1 MGKNP
6 LFMLIL
12 SVIISLPLN
21 LVAVEPSEILQNPQ
35 LETRA
40 RSLSKNI
47 RCLVCQNQS
56 IDDSN
61 ASLAKDLRKIVREQL
76 VSGASDDEIY
86 NFLIERYG
94 DFVLLRPPVKA
105 TTYILWYGPLF
116 IFFAG
121 LSLSVLFLIRRK
133 RVLPEEPLSPEEQ
146 EELSSLISGKE
157 EG

>member
-12 SVIISLPLN
+12 SIIISLPLN
-21 LVAVEPSEILQNPQ
+21 VVAVEPSEILQNPQ
-35 LETRA
+35 LEIRA
-40 RSLSKNI
+40 RNLSQNI

-116 IFFAG
+116 IFFVG
-121 LSLSVLFLIRRK
+121 LVLSALFLIRRK
-133 RVLPEEPLSPEEQ
+133 RILPEEPLSHSEK
-146 EELSSLISGKE
+146 EELSRLISRE
-157 EG
+157 NER

>member
-1 MGKNP
+1 MAKYR
-6 LFMLIL
+6 LFMLTL
-12 SVIISLPLN
+12 AIIVSLPLN
-21 LVAVEPSEILQNPQ
+21 APAVEPSEILQNPQ
-35 LETRA
+35 LEVRA
-40 RSLSKNI
+40 RNLSQNI

-76 VSGASDDEIY
+76 VSGASDNEIY
-86 NFLIERYG
+86 DFLIARYG

-121 LSLSVLFLIRRK
+121 LLLSVLFLIRRK
-133 RVLPEEPLSPEEQ
+133 RIMPEEPLSPEEQ
-146 EELSSLISGKE
+146 EELSSLINSEE

>member
-12 SVIISLPLN
+12 SIIISLPLN
-21 LVAVEPSEILQNPQ
+21 VVAVEPSEILQNPQ

-40 RSLSKNI
+40 RSLSQNI

>member
-12 SVIISLPLN
+12 SIIISLPLN
-21 LVAVEPSEILQNPQ
+21 VVAVEPSEILQNPQ

-40 RSLSKNI
+40 RSLSQNI

-121 LSLSVLFLIRRK
+121 LVLSALFLIRRK
-133 RVLPEEPLSPEEQ
+133 KILPEEPLSHSER
-146 EELSSLISGKE
+146 EELSRLISRKDE
-157 EG
+157 R

>member
-6 LFMLIL
+6 LFMLIT
-12 SVIISLPLN
+12 SIIISLPLN
-21 LVAVEPSEILQNPQ
+21 VVAVEPSEILQNPQ

-40 RSLSKNI
+40 RSLSQNI

-121 LSLSVLFLIRRK
+121 LVLSALFLIRRK
-133 RVLPEEPLSPEEQ
+133 RILPEEPLSHSEK
-146 EELSSLISGKE
+146 EELSRLISRKDE
-157 EG
+157 R

>member
-1 MGKNP
+1 MAKNQ
-6 LFMLIL
+6 LFMLTL
-12 SVIISLPLN
+12 AIIVSLPLN
-21 LVAVEPSEILQNPQ
+21 APAVEPSEILQNPQ
-35 LETRA
+35 LEARA
-40 RSLSKNI
+40 RNLSQNI

-76 VSGASDDEIY
+76 VSGASDNEIY
-86 NFLIERYG
+86 DFLIARYG
-94 DFVLLRPPVKA
+94 DFVLLRPPIKV
-105 TTYILWYGPLF
+105 TTYLLWYGPLF

-121 LSLSVLFLIRRK
+121 LLLSVLFLIRRK
-133 RVLPEEPLSPEEQ
+133 RIMPEEPLSPEEQ

>member
-1 MGKNP
+1 MVKNQ
-6 LFMLIL
+6 LLIL
-12 SVIISLPLN
+12 ILAIMVSIPLN
-21 LVAVEPSEILQNPQ
+21 ASAVEPSEILQNPQ
-35 LETRA
+35 LELRA
-40 RSLSKNI
+40 RNLSQNI

-76 VSGASDDEIY
+76 VSGASDNEIY
-86 NFLIERYG
+86 DFLIARYG
-94 DFVLLRPPVKA
+94 DFILLRPPVKA

-121 LSLSVLFLIRRK
+121 LFLSVLFLIRRK
-133 RVLPEEPLSPEEQ
+133 RVLPEEPLSPEEHK
-146 EELSSLISGKE
+146 ELSSLISRKE

>member
-1 MGKNP
+1 M
-6 LFMLIL
+6 
-12 SVIISLPLN
+12 
-21 LVAVEPSEILQNPQ
+21 
-35 LETRA
+35 
-40 RSLSKNI
+40 
-47 RCLVCQNQS
+47 CQNQS

-61 ASLAKDLRKIVREQL
+61 ASLARDLRKIVREQL
-76 VSGASDDEIY
+76 VSGASDSEIY
-86 NFLIERYG
+86 EFLIARYG
-94 DFVLLRPPVKA
+94 DFILLRPPVKA

>member
-12 SVIISLPLN
+12 SIIMSLPLN
-21 LVAVEPSEILQNPQ
+21 VVAVEPSEILQNPQ
-35 LETRA
+35 LEIRA
-40 RSLSKNI
+40 RNLSQNI

-121 LSLSVLFLIRRK
+121 LVLSALFLIRRK
-133 RVLPEEPLSPEEQ
+133 RILPEEPLSHSEK
-146 EELSSLISGKE
+146 EELSRLISRKDE
-157 EG
+157 R

>member
-12 SVIISLPLN
+12 SIIISLPLN
-21 LVAVEPSEILQNPQ
+21 VVAVEPSEILQNPQ

-40 RSLSKNI
+40 RSLSQNI

-121 LSLSVLFLIRRK
+121 LVLSALFLIRRK
-133 RVLPEEPLSPEEQ
+133 RILPEEPLSHSEKEEV
-146 EELSSLISGKE
+146 SRLISRKDE
-157 EG
+157 R

>member
-1 MGKNP
+1 MGKNL

-12 SVIISLPLN
+12 SIIISLPLN
-21 LVAVEPSEILQNPQ
+21 VVAVEPSEILQNPQ

-40 RSLSKNI
+40 RILSQNI

-121 LSLSVLFLIRRK
+121 LVLSALFLIRRK
-133 RVLPEEPLSPEEQ
+133 RILPEEPLSHSEK
-146 EELSSLISGKE
+146 EELSRLISRKDE
-157 EG
+157 R

>member
-12 SVIISLPLN
+12 SIIISLPLN
-21 LVAVEPSEILQNPQ
+21 VVAVEPSEILQNPQ

-40 RSLSKNI
+40 RSLSQNI

-86 NFLIERYG
+86 NFLNKEIEN
-94 DFVLLRPPVKA
+94 DIDNNLLKEN
-105 TTYILWYGPLF
+105 YIKILILIAPAIPHFSHECLEDLGHVELL
-116 IFFAG
+116 
-121 LSLSVLFLIRRK
+121 LSLIH
-133 RVLPEEPLSPEEQ
+133 
-146 EELSSLISGKE
+146 I
-157 EG
+157 

>member
-1 MGKNP
+1 MAKYQ
-6 LFMLIL
+6 LFMLTL
-12 SVIISLPLN
+12 AIIVSLPLN
-21 LVAVEPSEILQNPQ
+21 APAVEPSEILQNPQ
-35 LETRA
+35 LEARA
-40 RSLSKNI
+40 RNLSQNI

-76 VSGASDDEIY
+76 VSGASDNEIY
-86 NFLIERYG
+86 DFLIARYG

-121 LSLSVLFLIRRK
+121 LLLSVLFLIRRK
-133 RVLPEEPLSPEEQ
+133 RIMPEEPLSLEEK
-146 EELSSLISGKE
+146 EELSILISREKE
-157 EG
+157 G

>member
-6 LFMLIL
+6 LLMLIL
-12 SVIISLPLN
+12 SIIIGLPLN
-21 LVAVEPSEILQNPQ
+21 VVAVEPSEILQNPQ

-40 RSLSKNI
+40 RILSQNI

-121 LSLSVLFLIRRK
+121 LVLSALFLIRRK
-133 RVLPEEPLSPEEQ
+133 RILPEEPLSHSEK
-146 EELSSLISGKE
+146 EELSRLISRKDE
-157 EG
+157 R

>member
-12 SVIISLPLN
+12 FIIISLPLN
-21 LVAVEPSEILQNPQ
+21 VVAVEPSEILQNPQ

-40 RSLSKNI
+40 RSLSRNI

-94 DFVLLRPPVKA
+94 DFVLLRPPIKA

-121 LSLSVLFLIRRK
+121 LVLSALFLIRRK
-133 RVLPEEPLSPEEQ
+133 RILPEEPLSHSEK
-146 EELSSLISGKE
+146 EELSRLISRKDE
-157 EG
+157 R

>member
-1 MGKNP
+1 MAKNQ
-6 LFMLIL
+6 LFMLTL
-12 SVIISLPLN
+12 AIIVSFPLN
-21 LVAVEPSEILQNPQ
+21 APAVDPSEILQNPQ
-35 LETRA
+35 LEARA
-40 RSLSKNI
+40 RNLSQNI

-76 VSGASDDEIY
+76 VSGASDNEIY
-86 NFLIERYG
+86 DFLIARYG

-121 LSLSVLFLIRRK
+121 LLLSVLFLIRRK
-133 RVLPEEPLSPEEQ
+133 RIMPEEPLSLEEK
-146 EELSSLISGKE
+146 EELSSLISRKE

>member
-12 SVIISLPLN
+12 SIIISLPLN
-21 LVAVEPSEILQNPQ
+21 VVAVEPSEILQNPQ

-40 RSLSKNI
+40 RSLSQNI

-121 LSLSVLFLIRRK
+121 LVLSALFLIRRK
-133 RVLPEEPLSPEEQ
+133 RILPEEPLSHSEKQ
-146 EELSSLISGKE
+146 ELSRLISRKDE
-157 EG
+157 R

>member
-12 SVIISLPLN
+12 SIIISLPLN
-21 LVAVEPSEILQNPQ
+21 VVAVEPSEILQNPH

-40 RSLSKNI
+40 RSLSQNI

-86 NFLIERYG
+86 NFLTERYG

-121 LSLSVLFLIRRK
+121 LVLSALFLIRRK
-133 RVLPEEPLSPEEQ
+133 KILPEEPLSHSEK
-146 EELSSLISGKE
+146 EELSRLISRKDE
-157 EG
+157 R

>member
-6 LFMLIL
+6 LFTLIL
-12 SVIISLPLN
+12 SIIISLPLN
-21 LVAVEPSEILQNPQ
+21 VVAVEPSEILQNPQ

-40 RSLSKNI
+40 RSLSQNI

-121 LSLSVLFLIRRK
+121 LVLSALFLIRRK
-133 RVLPEEPLSPEEQ
+133 RILPEEPLSHSEK
-146 EELSSLISGKE
+146 EELSRLISRKDE
-157 EG
+157 R

>member
-1 MGKNP
+1 MGKNL
-6 LFMLIL
+6 LFMLLL
-12 SVIISLPLN
+12 SIIISLPLN
-21 LVAVEPSEILQNPQ
+21 VVAVEPSEILQNPQ

-40 RSLSKNI
+40 RSLSQNI

-86 NFLIERYG
+86 SFLIERYG

-121 LSLSVLFLIRRK
+121 LVLSALFLIRRK
-133 RVLPEEPLSPEEQ
+133 RILPEEPLSHSEK
-146 EELSSLISGKE
+146 EELSRLISRKDE
-157 EG
+157 R

>member
-12 SVIISLPLN
+12 SIIISLPLN
-21 LVAVEPSEILQNPQ
+21 VVAVEPSEILQNPQ

-40 RSLSKNI
+40 RSLSQNI

-121 LSLSVLFLIRRK
+121 LVLSALFLIRRK
-133 RVLPEEPLSPEEQ
+133 RILPEEPLSHSEK
-146 EELSSLISGKE
+146 EELSRLISRKAE
-157 EG
+157 R

>member
-12 SVIISLPLN
+12 SIIISLPLN
-21 LVAVEPSEILQNPQ
+21 VVAVEPSEILQNPQ

-40 RSLSKNI
+40 RSLSQNI

-56 IDDSN
+56 IVDSN

-121 LSLSVLFLIRRK
+121 LVLSALFLIRRK
-133 RVLPEEPLSPEEQ
+133 RILPEEPLSHSEKQ
-146 EELSSLISGKE
+146 ELSRLISRKDE
-157 EG
+157 R

>member
-12 SVIISLPLN
+12 SIIILLPLN
-21 LVAVEPSEILQNPQ
+21 VVAVEPSEILQNPQ

-40 RSLSKNI
+40 RSLSQNI

-121 LSLSVLFLIRRK
+121 LVLSALFLIRRK
-133 RVLPEEPLSPEEQ
+133 RILPEEPLSHSEK
-146 EELSSLISGKE
+146 EELSRLISRKDE
-157 EG
+157 R

>member
-12 SVIISLPLN
+12 SIIISLPLN
-21 LVAVEPSEILQNPQ
+21 VVAVEPSEILQNTQ

-40 RSLSKNI
+40 RSLSQNI

-121 LSLSVLFLIRRK
+121 LVLSALFLIRRK
-133 RVLPEEPLSPEEQ
+133 RILPEEPLSHSEK
-146 EELSSLISGKE
+146 EELSRLISRKDE
-157 EG
+157 R

>member
-12 SVIISLPLN
+12 SIIISLPLN
-21 LVAVEPSEILQNPQ
+21 VVAVEPSEILQNPQ
-35 LETRA
+35 LEIRA
-40 RSLSKNI
+40 RNLSQNI

-121 LSLSVLFLIRRK
+121 LVLSALFLIRRK
-133 RVLPEEPLSPEEQ
+133 RILPEEPLSHSEKQ
-146 EELSSLISGKE
+146 ELSRLISRKDE
-157 EG
+157 R

>member
-1 MGKNP
+1 MVKNQ
-6 LFMLIL
+6 FFILIL
-12 SVIISLPLN
+12 AIMVSIPLN
-21 LVAVEPSEILQNPQ
+21 ASAVEPSEILQNPQ
-35 LETRA
+35 LEARA
-40 RSLSKNI
+40 RNLSQNI

-76 VSGASDDEIY
+76 VSGASDNEIY
-86 NFLIERYG
+86 DFLIARYG

-121 LSLSVLFLIRRK
+121 LLLSVLFLIRRK
-133 RVLPEEPLSPEEQ
+133 RIMPEEPLSLEEK
-146 EELSSLISGKE
+146 EELSSLISREKE
-157 EG
+157 G

>member
-6 LFMLIL
+6 LFMLIT
-12 SVIISLPLN
+12 SIIISLPLN
-21 LVAVEPSEILQNPQ
+21 VVAVEPSEILQNPQ

-40 RSLSKNI
+40 RNLSQNI

-121 LSLSVLFLIRRK
+121 LVLSALFLIRRK
-133 RVLPEEPLSPEEQ
+133 RILPEEPLSHSEK
-146 EELSSLISGKE
+146 EELSRLISRKDE
-157 EG
+157 R

>member
-6 LFMLIL
+6 LFTLIL
-12 SVIISLPLN
+12 SIIISLPLN
-21 LVAVEPSEILQNPQ
+21 VVAVEPSEILQNPQ

-40 RSLSKNI
+40 RSLSQNI

-94 DFVLLRPPVKA
+94 DFVLLRPPIKA

-121 LSLSVLFLIRRK
+121 LVLSTLFLIRRK
-133 RVLPEEPLSPEEQ
+133 RILPEEPLSHSEK
-146 EELSSLISGKE
+146 EELSRLISRKDE
-157 EG
+157 R

>member
-6 LFMLIL
+6 LFVLIL
-12 SVIISLPLN
+12 SIIISLPLN
-21 LVAVEPSEILQNPQ
+21 VVAVEPSEILQNPQ

-40 RSLSKNI
+40 RSLSQNI

-121 LSLSVLFLIRRK
+121 LVLSALFLIRRK
-133 RVLPEEPLSPEEQ
+133 RILPEEPLSHSEK
-146 EELSSLISGKE
+146 EELSRLISRKDE
-157 EG
+157 R

>member
-12 SVIISLPLN
+12 SIIISLPLN
-21 LVAVEPSEILQNPQ
+21 VVAVEPSEILQNPQ

-40 RSLSKNI
+40 RNLSQNI

-121 LSLSVLFLIRRK
+121 LVLSALFLIRRK
-133 RVLPEEPLSPEEQ
+133 RILPEEPLSHSEK
-146 EELSSLISGKE
+146 EELSRLISRKDE
-157 EG
+157 R

>member
-12 SVIISLPLN
+12 SIIIGLPLN
-21 LVAVEPSEILQNPQ
+21 VVAVEPSEILQNPQ

-40 RSLSKNI
+40 RSLSQNI

-121 LSLSVLFLIRRK
+121 LVLSALFLIRRK
-133 RVLPEEPLSPEEQ
+133 RILPEEPLSHSEK
-146 EELSSLISGKE
+146 EELSRLISRKDE
-157 EG
+157 R